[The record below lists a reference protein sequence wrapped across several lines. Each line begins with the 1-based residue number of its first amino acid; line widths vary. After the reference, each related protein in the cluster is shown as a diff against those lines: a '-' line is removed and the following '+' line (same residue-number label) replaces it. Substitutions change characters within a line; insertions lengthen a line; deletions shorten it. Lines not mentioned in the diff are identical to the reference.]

1 MRLVLFLLGW
11 VVTVAGFWWTV
22 WRLSRNWHSLGL
34 GLARACL
41 RSFAVSLALAPTGIV
56 AGLVGFPCPA
66 SAAIVAFALDGW
78 SAPETK
84 QNRNSALILFFS
96 FWLVAFLIAMFRF
109 LWIYDRRKTEVV
121 A

>member
-1 MRLVLFLLGW
+1 MSAVLLLLGW
-11 VVTVAGFWWTV
+11 AVTIVAFWWTA
-22 WRLSRNWHSLGL
+22 WRLSRNWGSLGL

-56 AGLVGFPCPA
+56 AGLVGFPFPA
-66 SAAIVAFALDGW
+66 SAAIIAIALGGW

-84 QNRNSALILFFS
+84 QNRDAALVLFFS
-96 FWLVAFLIAMFRF
+96 FWLIAFLVAMFRF
-109 LWIYDRRKTEVV
+109 LWIYDRRTTKVG